1 MKRLVMPLGLS
12 LLVVCLTAIAQ
23 ADDPPIAAPDDCRTA
38 DPTFFAS
45 APYVGA
51 FGAPFG
57 NWLGAKPCCPPGDP
71 FAIVAG
77 QRCWLSFD
85 RN

>member
-1 MKRLVMPLGLS
+1 VPS
-12 LLVVCLTAIAQ
+12 A
-23 ADDPPIAAPDDCRTA
+23 PIGAADDCRTF
-38 DPTFFAS
+38 DPSFFSS

-57 NWLGAKPCCPPGDP
+57 NWLGAKPCCPPGQP
-71 FAIVAG
+71 LATFGG
-77 QRCWLSFD
+77 QNCWLSFD

>member
-1 MKRLVMPLGLS
+1 MCSGAGT
-12 LLVVCLTAIAQ
+12 LLDTRYVPAA
-23 ADDPPIAAPDDCRTA
+23 PIAAPDDCHSF
-38 DPTFFAS
+38 DSFFSA

-57 NWLGAKPCCPPGDP
+57 NWLGAKPCCPPGNP
-71 FAIVAG
+71 FAIIGG